1 VCLKCDKRGGM
12 TLYQAKIKSKD
23 LQGLRSI
30 LQPLEELV
38 NLWEHSI
45 DRFQTYIIK
54 IRGKIQVPSSQF
66 TA

>member
-1 VCLKCDKRGGM
+1 M